1 MDKGKNYILGVYE
14 DEDVLKNAVTEV
26 RGKGVNIEEV
36 YTPYP
41 IHGLEDCLG
50 YKRSKLPVAAFLFGI
65 TGTSLAIFMQVY
77 MLVIDWP
84 MIIGGKPY
92 FAYMDFIPVAFELT
106 VLISAFGMVGTF
118 MVQNDLKPHKVPR
131 IFDVRSTDDKHI
143 MAIDLADNATDYSGL
158 EGILKSSGASEVNK
172 KDFED

>member
-14 DEDVLKNAVTEV
+14 DEDVLKTAVTNV
-26 RGKGVNIEEV
+26 RGSGIDIEEV
-36 YTPYP
+36 FTPYP
-41 IHGLEDCLG
+41 IHGLEDVLG
-50 YKRSKLPVAAFLFGI
+50 YKRSRLPVAAFLFGV
-65 TGTSLAIFMQVY
+65 TGTSLALFMQIY

-106 VLISAFGMVGTF
+106 VLVSAFGMVGTF
-118 MVQNDLKPHKVPR
+118 MVQNDLKPHKKVR
-131 IFDVRSTDDKHI
+131 IFDKRSTDDKHI
-143 MAIDLADNATDYSGL
+143 MAIDLASNAK
-158 EGILKSSGASEVNK
+158 EFAAIEEVLKASGASEVNA